1 MSIRKLAGETAIYG
15 ISSIV
20 GRLLY
25 FLLTPYYTH
34 LFAPAEY
41 GIVTDLFA
49 YIGFAMVLFTYRMEL
64 AYFRFATESEAG
76 KKTVFDTAL
85 TSIVGS
91 TVLLGL
97 IFLLLSPWMAAV
109 SGYPDKANMVG
120 IAVGILCLDAL
131 AEIPFARLRLERRPV
146 KFAAIRLGSI
156 LVNLGANIFFL
167 SFCPYAL
174 AQESWKFLHSF
185 LNAIYTPE
193 FGIGYIFLSNLIA
206 SGFTL
211 LLLAPQFFKLRL
223 SIDPALWR
231 KMTDYA
237 LPLVVVGF
245 SYVINE
251 MFDRKVMTRLLPGS
265 TEENLHQLGIYGAN
279 YKLAMLLSLFTQ
291 AFRYGAEPFF
301 FRERGKEGSTK
312 AYADVAK
319 FFAIAGILGFL
330 GVTLFIDI
338 FKYFIAP
345 DYWSGLGA
353 VPVLLIANLFLGL
366 YYNFSIWYKLTDR
379 TRWGAYI
386 SVAGALITIILNLW
400 LVPVWGYMGAAWA
413 TLICYATM
421 MLASFFIGKKY
432 LDVPYQSRRMLL
444 YFGFALICFGLSSYF
459 KDVFGFGFWT
469 ALAANSFLLLC
480 FLLLVFWLEKGAFLK
495 KKRL

>member
-109 SGYPDKANMVG
+109 TGYPDKANMVG

-206 SGFTL
+206 SGF
-211 LLLAPQFFKLRL
+211 
-223 SIDPALWR
+223 
-231 KMTDYA
+231 
-237 LPLVVVGF
+237 
-245 SYVINE
+245 
-251 MFDRKVMTRLLPGS
+251 
-265 TEENLHQLGIYGAN
+265 
-279 YKLAMLLSLFTQ
+279 
-291 AFRYGAEPFF
+291 
-301 FRERGKEGSTK
+301 
-312 AYADVAK
+312 
-319 FFAIAGILGFL
+319 
-330 GVTLFIDI
+330 
-338 FKYFIAP
+338 
-345 DYWSGLGA
+345 
-353 VPVLLIANLFLGL
+353 
-366 YYNFSIWYKLTDR
+366 
-379 TRWGAYI
+379 
-386 SVAGALITIILNLW
+386 
-400 LVPVWGYMGAAWA
+400 
-413 TLICYATM
+413 
-421 MLASFFIGKKY
+421 
-432 LDVPYQSRRMLL
+432 
-444 YFGFALICFGLSSYF
+444 
-459 KDVFGFGFWT
+459 
-469 ALAANSFLLLC
+469 
-480 FLLLVFWLEKGAFLK
+480 
-495 KKRL
+495 